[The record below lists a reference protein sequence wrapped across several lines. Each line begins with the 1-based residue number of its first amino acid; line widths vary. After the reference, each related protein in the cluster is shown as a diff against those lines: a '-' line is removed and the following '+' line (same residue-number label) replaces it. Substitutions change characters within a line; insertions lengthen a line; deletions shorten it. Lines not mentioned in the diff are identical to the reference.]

1 MLLGI
6 NAHIQRDLPFVLAE
20 IGLVKPDGS
29 TRKTDH
35 DKVNAF
41 LNKVSDDL
49 IPEIARRFD
58 PTVDD
63 GDLPTWIDELATFQ
77 AVPAWRE
84 TAWRNA
90 EALVNAPTPAARAL
104 VEDEIETYA
113 DSQAKL
119 IRSATAYP
127 PLADLLG
134 RGTRVRDAY
143 CADNWQ
149 E

>member
-1 MLLGI
+1 MRTSSSKCERPSSPLSERTGW
-6 NAHIQRDLPFVLAE
+6 AW
-20 IGLVKPDGS
+20 S
-29 TRKTDH
+29 TKR
-35 DKVNAF
+35 
-41 LNKVSDDL
+41 SSSS
-49 IPEIARRFD
+49 
-58 PTVDD
+58 
-63 GDLPTWIDELATFQ
+63 TWIDELATFQ